1 MKQKI
6 TPTAIDV
13 KKYGGKQV
21 AIVGGQVV
29 ASGRTSLEVL
39 EKARSQMPARPLKDI
54 KIFAVPRT
62 IDAIYHA

>member
-1 MKQKI
+1 MKTFN
-6 TPTAIDV
+6 TPIIDV

-21 AIVGGQVV
+21 AIVEEKVI
-29 ASGRTSLEVL
+29 ASCRTSKEVL